1 MHAGSKK
8 TFILVRNLIG
18 TVLLALLSVFDWNS
32 SLVLL
37 QCLLLVYFIFGIQR
51 SSVVWA
57 YVQLDVADNNIV
69 APEKRQS
76 GVFWRGFVI
85 LATLSIVVDS
95 MWFVSWLSVPIISA
109 AMPAVGLPAASL
121 FMTFRL
127 AVNLLALVVS
137 SKILHDLGEV
147 GGGIHAHVFSPV
159 IYWTRSMVDNG
170 VFALH
175 RRPLWTAF
183 EGGGIRLG
191 RCQADVM

>member
-95 MWFVSWLSVPIISA
+95 MWFVSWRSVPIISA
-109 AMPAVGLPAASL
+109 AMPAVELPAASL
-121 FMTFRL
+121 FMIF
-127 AVNLLALVVS
+127 
-137 SKILHDLGEV
+137 
-147 GGGIHAHVFSPV
+147 
-159 IYWTRSMVDNG
+159 
-170 VFALH
+170 
-175 RRPLWTAF
+175 
-183 EGGGIRLG
+183 
-191 RCQADVM
+191 